1 MHRTNHDRINGAVS
15 NQLPAESLIDMIV
28 NTQTYRLGNECCAV
42 LYICT
47 GLQKYKKKLGVYS
60 SMLDTI
66 KNISVLSTLL
76 VTNDENL

>member
-47 GLQKYKKKLGVYS
+47 GLQKYKK
-60 SMLDTI
+60 
-66 KNISVLSTLL
+66 NWESTLACWAPSNTFPYL
-76 VTNDENL
+76 AHCL